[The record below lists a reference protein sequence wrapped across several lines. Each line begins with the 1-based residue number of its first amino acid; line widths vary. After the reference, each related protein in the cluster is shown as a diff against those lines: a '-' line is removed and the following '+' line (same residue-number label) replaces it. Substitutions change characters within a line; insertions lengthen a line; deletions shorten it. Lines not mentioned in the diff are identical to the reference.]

1 MHFVL
6 FVDDEQRTRRYFAK
20 LFGKTFRII
29 LAEDGLAGLER
40 FRQYQD
46 QVGVVVSDERMPL
59 ECGYVFL
66 KKVAVLKPA
75 AVLLLSTAYCD
86 SEDDADFIYRRIMEP
101 WDVPDLEVT
110 LRRAMELYMNRL
122 ERDELLLQQD
132 QDLDEGGS
140 KESLGD

>member
-86 SEDDADFIYRRIMEP
+86 SEDDADFIYRRIMKP

>member
-1 MHFVL
+1 M
-6 FVDDEQRTRRYFAK
+6 
-20 LFGKTFRII
+20 
-29 LAEDGLAGLER
+29 
-40 FRQYQD
+40 
-46 QVGVVVSDERMPL
+46 VVSDERMPL

-86 SEDDADFIYRRIMEP
+86 SEDDADFIYRRIMKP

-110 LRRAMELYMNRL
+110 LRRAMELYLNRL